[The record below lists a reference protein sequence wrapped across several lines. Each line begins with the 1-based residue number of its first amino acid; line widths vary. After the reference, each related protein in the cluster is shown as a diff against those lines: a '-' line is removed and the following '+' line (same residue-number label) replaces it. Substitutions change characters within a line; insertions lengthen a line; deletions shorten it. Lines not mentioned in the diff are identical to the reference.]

1 VLVEDLA
8 SKNGTTIQGVEVE
21 RAWVPLGAPILIGDT
36 RVVVS
41 PLGGTVDVALSVGTS
56 FGDAVG
62 ASLPMRAIFA
72 RLERAAPADAT
83 ILLLGESGTG
93 KEVLAHAIHSA
104 SPRRD
109 GPFVPFD
116 CGAVPPGLIEAELFG
131 HVRGAFTG
139 ASSAHTGVLATAN
152 GGTLF
157 LDEIGELP
165 RELQPKLLR
174 ALETRQF
181 RPVGAQSY
189 VSFDARI
196 VAATHR
202 PLRQDVAAGLFRD
215 DLFYR
220 LAVIE
225 VRVPPLRERADDIEL
240 LVERFLASQSPPR
253 SIRELS
259 AGTLAMLR
267 AHDWPGNVREL
278 RNVVSR
284 LLLFPELAMSAL
296 DFGPTAIEQP
306 TPLDQARPRPA
317 VPVHL
322 PLREARE
329 QVVLAFEREYI
340 IQKLKETDGN
350 VSRAADA
357 MGVSR
362 QFLHRLMERYDL
374 RRMDAKS
381 TDRKGG

>member
-1 VLVEDLA
+1 
-8 SKNGTTIQGVEVE
+8 
-21 RAWVPLGAPILIGDT
+21 VPLGAPILIGDT